1 MTNSVQHQSW
11 SRNLVFRSN
20 TAGLTILILF
30 TFSLVVMQSAQAQTL
45 TVLHA
50 FTGGQ
55 NDGARPGAGMTMD
68 RAGNLYGSTI
78 YGGDESC
85 TGLEAGGGGAPPGC
99 GVLFKVKKTGSSWI
113 FIPLYIFPGDLQ
125 DYLPN
130 YPGGLA
136 IGPNGSLYG
145 VNFFGG
151 INNGPDSAGDVF
163 NATPPPT
170 APASVFAPWSYSFAY
185 EFKGSLEQTDGSN
198 PTRSAALMFDAEG
211 AMYGTTGYG
220 GLPNKGVVYKLTP
233 SGGGWTES
241 VLYSFLGG
249 SDGMGPH
256 GVVLDNAGNLYGV
269 TGGGG
274 NTGCSP
280 FKGCGTVFELSPSQS
295 GWTQTTLHTFQQG
308 TDGGVPG
315 PLVRDSA
322 GNLYGITLGFGP
334 NNNGG
339 TVWEMSP
346 SNGGWTFTVIH
357 AFPAE
362 TVDDYGPYALTMDA
376 AGNLYGI
383 TSWGG
388 HNNWGFLFE
397 LTPSNGSWT
406 YTELYDFGSASGQTD
421 GCTPQGSPLLDANG
435 NIYGLTE
442 FCGRFDVGTVWKFT
456 P

>member
-1 MTNSVQHQSW
+1 MTRPELKQTWSLTSNS
-11 SRNLVFRSN
+11 RMPAYFLTLVIMFVLAM
-20 TAGLTILILF
+20 TATP
-30 TFSLVVMQSAQAQTL
+30 AAYAQTL

-78 YGGDESC
+78 YGGDWSC

-99 GVLFKVKKTGSSWI
+99 GVLFKVKKRSSGWI

-125 DYLPN
+125 GYLPN

-136 IGPNGSLYG
+136 IGPNSSLYG

-151 INNGPDSAGDVF
+151 ISNGADSAGDVF

-170 APASVFAPWSYSFAY
+170 APASAFAPWSYSFVY

-198 PTRSAALMFDAEG
+198 PTRSAALLFDAEG

-220 GLPNKGVVYKLTP
+220 GLPNAGVVYKLTP
-233 SGGGWTES
+233 AGSGWTES

-249 SDGMGPH
+249 SDGRGPH

-269 TGGGG
+269 TDGG
-274 NTGCSP
+274 NTDCSP
-280 FKGCGTVFELSPSQS
+280 FRGCGTVFQLSPSQS
-295 GWTQTTLHTFQQG
+295 GWTKTTLHTFQQG

-322 GNLYGITLGFGP
+322 GNLYGITEGFGP
-334 NNNGG
+334 DNSGG

-346 SNGGWTFTVIH
+346 SNGSWTFNVIH

-362 TVDDYGPYALTMDA
+362 TVDDYGPYALTMDT

-388 HNNWGFLFE
+388 HMNYGFLFE
-397 LTPSNGSWT
+397 LTPSNGGWT
-406 YTELYDFGSASGQTD
+406 YTELYDFGTASGQTD
-421 GCTPQGSPLLDANG
+421 GCTPQGSPLLDGDG

-442 FCGRFDVGTVWKFT
+442 FCGRFDLGTVWEFT

>member
-1 MTNSVQHQSW
+1 MTRRNW
-11 SRNLVFRSN
+11 KRNLSLTRVSRLV
-20 TAGLTILILF
+20 TATLALIIAFAL
-30 TFSLVVMQSAQAQTL
+30 SGAAAYAQTL
-45 TVLHA
+45 TVLHQ
-50 FTGGQ
+50 FSGGES
-55 NDGARPGAGMTMD
+55 DGARPGAGMTMD

-99 GVLFKVKKTGSSWI
+99 GVLFKMKKSGSGWL

-125 DYLPN
+125 DYLPT

-145 VNFFGG
+145 INFFGG
-151 INNGPDSAGDVF
+151 LTNGPESAGDVF
-163 NATPPPT
+163 NAAPPPT

-185 EFKGSLEQTDGSN
+185 SFKGSLDQADGSN
-198 PTRSAALMFDAEG
+198 PTRTAPLLFDAGG
-211 AMYGTTGYG
+211 AIYGTTGYG
-220 GLPNKGVVYKLTP
+220 GLANDGVVYKLTP
-233 SGGGWTES
+233 SGNGWTES
-241 VLYSFLGG
+241 VLYTFLGG
-249 SDGMGPH
+249 SDGVGPH

-269 TGGGG
+269 TGVGG
-274 NTGCSP
+274 NQDCSP
-280 FKGCGTVFELSPSQS
+280 FRGCGTVFELSPSQS
-295 GWTQTTLHTFQQG
+295 GWTKTTLHTFQQG
-308 TDGGVPG
+308 VDGGVAG
-315 PLVRDSA
+315 PLIRDSA

-334 NNNGG
+334 NDSGG

-346 SNGGWTFTVIH
+346 SGGGWTFTVIH

-383 TSWGG
+383 TGWGG
-388 HNNWGFLFE
+388 HNNWGFLFK
-397 LTPSNGSWT
+397 LTPSGGGNWT
-406 YTELYDFGSASGQTD
+406 YTELYDFGTASGQSD
-421 GCTPQGSPLLDANG
+421 GCNPQGSPLLDANG
-435 NIYGLTE
+435 NLYGLTE